1 MITQLPWFGLL
12 WTSYRFQQAFMDPK
26 REILCSITI
35 LVLQVKILG
44 DALFLCTLITPNPRP
59 AWLLIIWG
67 LHTYRH
73 LSDWESA
80 FLRFLLQ
87 SSPRTVFPHE
97 EWGSFWEHKTDMSV
111 LCLNPPTHASFL
123 RVKRE
128 PHRSA
133 RSPKYH
139 GPAAL
144 RKVQPGNKAPTTL
157 FMETAPTHDPMWPI
171 LNATTLLNAKLL
183 M

>member
-1 MITQLPWFGLL
+1 
-12 WTSYRFQQAFMDPK
+12 MDPK
-26 REILCSITI
+26 REILVFSHHPCASGKNSRRCS
-35 LVLQVKILG
+35 LSLHL
-44 DALFLCTLITPNPRP
+44 DHPNPRP

-67 LHTYRH
+67 LHTIVTSLIEN
-73 LSDWESA
+73 LSSSVVS
-80 FLRFLLQ
+80 LLQ
-87 SSPRTVFPHE
+87 SSPLTVLPPHE
-97 EWGSFWEHKTDMSV
+97 DRGIFLEHKTDMSV